1 MIQDIDKLWDR
12 FRKEGGKVISAY
24 WTMGR
29 YDAIVTLEAPSERV
43 ALKALMR
50 FGDYLSTESLVA
62 VPRDDAVKLL
72 G

>member
-24 WTMGR
+24 WTIGR

-43 ALKALMR
+43 ALRALMR
-50 FGDYLSTESLVA
+50 FGDYLSTETFVA
-62 VPRDDAVKLL
+62 VPRDEAVKLL